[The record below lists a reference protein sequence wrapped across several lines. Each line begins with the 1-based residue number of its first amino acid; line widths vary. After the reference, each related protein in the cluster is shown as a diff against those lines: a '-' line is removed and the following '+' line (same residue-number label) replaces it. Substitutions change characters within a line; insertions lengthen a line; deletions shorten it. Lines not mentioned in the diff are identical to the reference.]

1 MTTEWQPWLLLALS
15 LSTGVTGWWLREM
28 WDSMKKMRA
37 DLEALREK
45 IADTY
50 IRRESLMDILRPVQ
64 DQLNRIEAALTHK
77 MDKP

>member
-28 WDSMKKMRA
+28 WDAMKKMRA

-64 DQLNRIEAALTHK
+64 DQLNRIEGALTHK
-77 MDKP
+77 VDKP

>member
-28 WDSMKKMRA
+28 WESMKKMRA

-64 DQLNRIEAALTHK
+64 DQLNSIEGALTHK
-77 MDKP
+77 VDKP

>member
-1 MTTEWQPWLLLALS
+1 MTMEWQPWLLLALS

>member
-64 DQLNRIEAALTHK
+64 DQLNRIEGALTHK
-77 MDKP
+77 VDKP